1 MKAYQ
6 ADIAKFTDTDTKVFG
21 LSVDS
26 VPALKYWA
34 EHELAPET
42 KGLSF
47 PILSDFV
54 TRKTVKDY
62 GVFNEA
68 TGFGMATTLIKKREV
83 KTKKKEEGNT
93 AVNPTQAIEACS
105 ILKKKVA
112 Q

>member
-6 ADIAKFTDTDTKVFG
+6 ADLAKFTDTDTQVFG

-54 TRKTVKDY
+54 TRKAVKDY

-68 TGFGMATTLIKKREV
+68 TGFGMRATFVIDKDGKIHHI
-83 KTKKKEEGNT
+83 EEGGT
-93 AVNPTQAIEACS
+93 AVNPAQAFDACS
-105 ILKKKVA
+105 MLKKKAA

>member
-6 ADIAKFTDTDTKVFG
+6 ADLAKFTDADTQVFG

-54 TRKTVKDY
+54 SRKAVKDY

-68 TGFGMATTLIKKREV
+68 TGFGMRATFVIDKDGKIQHV
-83 KTKKKEEGNT
+83 EEGGT
-93 AVNPTQAIEACS
+93 AINPAAAAEACS
-105 ILKKKVA
+105 MLKKKAA